1 MNRGV
6 GIMERESASDGAFTF
21 LPQERVMFGA
31 GCVTQLAAEIDRLG
45 CQRAFVITGTTI
57 ATKTDLLTRLQELLG
72 PRYVGA
78 FYPISQHVPRGDVI
92 AAAWR
97 ARAAR
102 ADALVSLGGGSP
114 VDGTKAVALC
124 LSEEITTETQLEAY
138 RVRGPRGMRFNP
150 RYKGQSM
157 PHIAL
162 TSTLSAGEFT
172 SGFGITDRGRGVKEG
187 YGAPPFV
194 PRVVL
199 LDPELTVHTPA
210 WLWASTGMRAVDHAV
225 ERLYSPK
232 HNPVVDTLCLQALRY
247 LFDYLPRATRHT
259 RDLEARLNCQ
269 LGAWLSIMGFAS
281 VRTGISHAIGHQLG
295 GHCHVPHGQ
304 TSCIMLPHA
313 MEFNLPAAA
322 DRLALVAQAA
332 GIDTR
337 GLTTEEAARAAV
349 DVVRTLVRN
358 LGCPTRL
365 RDVGVQEGDFP
376 LLAEAVLE
384 EVPLLENPRPI
395 SGVADIIDLLKRAW

>member
-1 MNRGV
+1 
-6 GIMERESASDGAFTF
+6 MERESAVRGAFTF
-21 LPQERVMFGA
+21 LPQERVIFGA
-31 GCVTQLAAEIDRLG
+31 GCMTQLAAEIDRLG
-45 CQRAFVITGTTI
+45 CQRAFVLTGTTI
-57 ATKTDLLTRLQELLG
+57 ATKTDLLKRLQEILG

-92 AAAWR
+92 GAASQ

-102 ADALVSLGGGSP
+102 ADVLVSLGGGSP

-124 LSEEITTETQLEAY
+124 LAEEITTEAQLEPY

-150 RYKGQSM
+150 RYKGQPM

-172 SGFGITDRGRGVKEG
+172 NGFGITDRGRGVKEG

-194 PRVVL
+194 PRVVF

-225 ERLYSPK
+225 ERLYSPH
-232 HNPVVDTLCLQALRY
+232 HNPVVDTLCLQALRH
-247 LFDYLPRATRHT
+247 LVHNLRRATDNNH
-259 RDLEARLNCQ
+259 DLDARLNCQ
-269 LGAWLSIMGFAS
+269 LGAWMSILGFAS
-281 VRTGISHAIGHQLG
+281 VRTGISHAMGHQLG
-295 GHCHVPHGQ
+295 GHCNVPHGQ

-322 DRLALVAQAA
+322 DRLALVAEAA

-337 GLTTEEAARAAV
+337 ALTTEEAARAAI
-349 DVVRTLVRN
+349 DVVRTLVIDLR
-358 LGCPTRL
+358 CPTRL
-365 RDVGVQEGDFP
+365 RDVGVREGDFP
-376 LLAEAVLE
+376 LLAEAVME
-384 EVPLLENPRPI
+384 EVPLMENPRPI
-395 SGVADIIDLLKRAW
+395 SGVSDLIDLLEQAW